1 MNNRSNTIYL
11 YICLDSPSDPC
22 QDCAFVLVAAAA
34 YYDCVQEGNSV
45 KLPPARIRLVYAYQL
60 TFVRLWQQCKTMVPH
75 GLLALLFSSL
85 LYIITT
91 YCI

>member
-1 MNNRSNTIYL
+1 MT
-11 YICLDSPSDPC
+11 
-22 QDCAFVLVAAAA
+22 
-34 YYDCVQEGNSV
+34 VQEGNSV

-75 GLLALLFSSL
+75 GLLISLFCGNGLCLLRVRVCVFASL

-91 YCI
+91 YLYI